1 MNEEVYSWLFC
12 IFNKLINYSN
22 KLKNKY
28 QFVLV
33 MPVNPYPFKGL
44 SEAEVEASR
53 QENGNNATQQSG
65 NNAWWEALKDTV
77 LEPMFLLLV
86 ACTIIYFLLHELSE
100 GFFMLGAI
108 VLVSAISFYQ
118 DSRSKKALEALKAF
132 TQTSVTAIRN
142 NEVTEL
148 LSEEIVVGDVV
159 VVSEGEL
166 IPVDGKLLQIHDFSV
181 NESILTGEAF
191 VVYKEVGSTDNNQ
204 VFQGSLVQS
213 GQCVF
218 ETTAVGLNTRL
229 GKIGASMAQIAVEKT
244 PLQLQIDN
252 FVKKMAAVGIVIF
265 LIIWGINYF
274 QSHDF
279 LGSLL
284 KGLTIAM
291 SVLPEEIPVA
301 FATFMALGAWRLM
314 QKGIIVKQ
322 TQTVEALGSA
332 TVICTDKTG
341 TITENKM
348 ELYRVYVFKT
358 NSVLTKTE
366 WKQQSPAIDLIG
378 TSMWASEPT
387 PFDPMEKALHEAYR
401 QLSVTDERPNFRL
414 VHEYPLSG
422 KPPMM
427 THVFEN
433 KTGQRIIACKGA
445 PEALI
450 QYSKLNDEEKI
461 HIHQKIADFAAE
473 GLRVLGVGIADFNEG
488 HFPENQEDFT
498 FQFLGLVGF
507 YDPPKHNIERVFKQF
522 YDAGIQ
528 VKIITGDNSL
538 TTLAI
543 AKQAHFKNGFPPIT
557 GDELLQLRD
566 DEIAD
571 RINKASI
578 FTRMFPEAKL
588 KIINTLK
595 ASHQIVGMTGDG
607 VNDGPALKA
616 AHIGISMGKR
626 GSEIA
631 KQASSLILVD
641 DDFGKMVDAVAMGRK
656 IYNNLKKAIQY
667 IISIH
672 IPIILTVALPLI
684 LGWVYPA
691 IFTPVH
697 VIFLEIIMGPTCS
710 IVYENEPLEKNAMHR
725 PPRMMSDTFL
735 NLKELSIS
743 IVQGFAITMGT
754 LFSYQYAVRQG
765 YSEDLTRTM
774 VFTTLVIA
782 NIFLTLVNRS
792 FYYSVFT
799 SFKYK
804 NNLLTGVIAI
814 TILILALLVYV
825 PLFASFFKLSPLS
838 APQLGIAAIAGF
850 VTVIWF
856 EGYKWGK
863 RKKWL

>member
-1 MNEEVYSWLFC
+1 M
-12 IFNKLINYSN
+12 IT
-22 KLKNKY
+22 
-28 QFVLV
+28 
-33 MPVNPYPFKGL
+33 NPYPFRGL
-44 SEAEVEASR
+44 TTDETEESR
-53 QENGNNATQQSG
+53 RKNGSNAPQQKVD
-65 NNAWWEALKDTV
+65 NAWWKALKDTV
-77 LEPMFLLLV
+77 TEPMFLLLV
-86 ACTIIYFLLHELSE
+86 ACTVIYFLLNELSE
-100 GFFMLGAI
+100 GLFMLGAI

-132 TQTSVTAIRN
+132 TQASATVIRN
-142 NEVTEL
+142 NEITDL
-148 LSEEIVVGDVV
+148 PSEEIVVGDVV
-159 VVSEGEL
+159 VASEGEL
-166 IPVDGKLLQIHDFSV
+166 IPTDGNLLQIHDFSV

-191 VVYKEVGSTDNNQ
+191 VVYKEVGSSENNR

-218 ETTAVGLNTRL
+218 ETTAVGPQTRL
-229 GKIGASMAQIAVEKT
+229 GKIGASMEQIGSEKT

-252 FVKKMAAVGIVIF
+252 FVKKMAAVGTVIF
-265 LIIWGINYF
+265 LIIWAINYF
-274 QSHDF
+274 QSRNI

-314 QKGIIVKQ
+314 QQGIIVKQ

-358 NSVLTKTE
+358 NAVLNE
-366 WKQQSPAIDLIG
+366 SQWSQAPAIELI
-378 TSMWASEPT
+378 SAAMWASEPT

-401 QLSVTDERPNFRL
+401 QVSAADERPDFQL
-414 VHEYPLSG
+414 LHEYPLSG

-433 KTGQRIIACKGA
+433 AAGKRIIACKGA

-450 QYSKLNDEEKI
+450 QHSKLNEQEKAGI
-461 HIHQKIADFAAE
+461 YQQIADFAAE
-473 GLRVLGVGIADFNEG
+473 GLRVLGVGIVDSNDSS
-488 HFPENQEDFT
+488 FPENQEDFT
-498 FQFLGLVGF
+498 FRFLGLVGF
-507 YDPPKHNIERVFKQF
+507 YDPPKHNIEKVFKQF

-543 AKQAHFKNGFPPIT
+543 AKQAHFKNTSPLVT
-557 GDELLQLRD
+557 GDELMKLSEKEL
-566 DEIAD
+566 ATK
-571 RINKASI
+571 INEASI

-595 ASHQIVGMTGDG
+595 ANHQIVGMTGDG

-616 AHIGISMGKR
+616 AHIGIAMGKR

-641 DDFGKMVDAVAMGRK
+641 DDFGKMIDAVAMGRK

-691 IFTPVH
+691 VFTPVH
-697 VIFLEIIMGPTCS
+697 VIFLELIMGPTCS
-710 IVYENEPLEKNAMHR
+710 IVYENEPLERNAMQR
-725 PPRMMSDTFL
+725 PPRRMSDTFL

-743 IVQGFAITMGT
+743 IVQGLAITLGT
-754 LFSYQYAVRQG
+754 LLSYQYAVRQG

-774 VFTTLVIA
+774 VFTTLVVA

-792 FYYSVFT
+792 FYYSVLAG
-799 SFKYK
+799 FKYK
-804 NNLLTGVIAI
+804 NNLLSGVIAI
-814 TILILALLVYV
+814 TILMLTLLVYV

-838 APQLGIAAIAGF
+838 GTQLGIAALTGF

-863 RKKWL
+863 RKGWY

>member
-1 MNEEVYSWLFC
+1 
-12 IFNKLINYSN
+12 
-22 KLKNKY
+22 
-28 QFVLV
+28 
-33 MPVNPYPFKGL
+33 MPTNPYPFKGL
-44 SEAEVEASR
+44 SNAEVEASR
-53 QENGNNATQQSG
+53 QKNGNNAPQKSG
-65 NNAWWEALKDTV
+65 NDAWWEALKDTV
-77 LEPMFLLLV
+77 TEPMFLLLV
-86 ACTIIYFLLHELSE
+86 ACTVIYFSLNQLSE

-132 TQTSVTAIRN
+132 TQASATVIRN
-142 NEVTEL
+142 NEIIEL
-148 LSEEIVVGDVV
+148 PSEELVAGDVV

-191 VVYKEVGSTDNNQ
+191 VVYKEVGSSENNQ

-213 GQCVF
+213 GQGVF
-218 ETTAVGLNTRL
+218 ETTTVGSQTRL
-229 GKIGASMAQIAVEKT
+229 GKIGASMEQIKVEKT

-252 FVKKMAAVGIVIF
+252 FVKKMAAVGTVIF

-274 QSHDF
+274 QSREI

-314 QKGIIVKQ
+314 QQGIIVKQ

-348 ELYRVYVFKT
+348 ELYRVFVFKT
-358 NSVLTKTE
+358 NAVLSETQ
-366 WKQQSPAIDLIG
+366 WSQAPAAQLIS
-378 TSMWASEPT
+378 TAMWASEPT

-401 QLSVTDERPNFRL
+401 QVSAADERPNFQL

-433 KTGQRIIACKGA
+433 GAGKRIIACKGA

-450 QYSKLNDEEKI
+450 QHSKLSDAEKVSI
-461 HIHQKIADFAAE
+461 QQQIADFAAE

-488 HFPENQEDFT
+488 AFPEKQENFT
-498 FQFLGLVGF
+498 FRFLGLVGF
-507 YDPPKHNIERVFKQF
+507 YDPPKHNIEKVFKQF

-543 AKQAHFKNGFPPIT
+543 AKQAHFKNTSPPVT
-557 GDELLQLRD
+557 GDELLQLS
-566 DEIAD
+566 EKELAT
-571 RINKASI
+571 RINDTSI

-588 KIINTLK
+588 KIINSLK
-595 ASHQIVGMTGDG
+595 SNNQIVGMTGDG

-616 AHIGISMGKR
+616 AHIGIAMGKR

-641 DDFGKMVDAVAMGRK
+641 DDFGKMVNAVAMGRK

-672 IPIILTVALPLI
+672 IPIILTVAFPLI

-743 IVQGFAITMGT
+743 IVQGLIITLGT

-765 YSEDLTRTM
+765 YSEDLTRTL
-774 VFTTLVIA
+774 VFTTLVVA

-814 TILILALLVYV
+814 TILILGMLVYV

-838 APQLGIAAIAGF
+838 ATQLGIAALTGF

-863 RKKWL
+863 RKGWF